1 MLKNDVV
8 VKKGGRE
15 SSYSW
20 MTENDLKTD
29 AHSSV
34 SNFVWISDYAFVY
47 LYAWLII
54 FVLCFKIVLN
64 TKESVPDIHSCLKVS
79 LAGKWLYMF

>member
-34 SNFVWISDYAFVY
+34 SNFV
-47 LYAWLII
+47 
-54 FVLCFKIVLN
+54 
-64 TKESVPDIHSCLKVS
+64 
-79 LAGKWLYMF
+79 